1 MKQFSLQ
8 SLAGFCLIAFLSIAF
23 VLERSRADKYERQLE
38 QHRAPIVAKI
48 NKIETTLPT
57 LELAVEKAL
66 EELKA
71 KREKLASRDP
81 LAKKFSFSL
90 DYRGEKLNV
99 SGANDRLQQAR
110 QELEGLR
117 KELEPLK

>member
-1 MKQFSLQ
+1 MKRATTAS
-8 SLAGFCLIAFLSIAF
+8 STTAGW
-23 VLERSRADKYERQLE
+23 
-38 QHRAPIVAKI
+38 HRAPIVAKI